1 MSIPVIEAV
10 VAMSGQD
17 PASVFEQYGCGLKS
31 FIRRRVPTEED
42 AEDILQD
49 VLYQLVKA
57 DNLMNPIE
65 QITAWLYRV
74 ARNKIIN
81 WTSKKREVLL
91 NPPPDTVFEDFA
103 DILFSKA
110 SPSATPETEYL
121 RSLVWEELDAALDEL
136 PQEQRDVFEKS
147 ELYGMTLK
155 EISQETGVP
164 VNTLKSRK
172 HYAVSHLRVRLKSL
186 YEEIIGQ

>member
-1 MSIPVIEAV
+1 MTIPANEQAL
-10 VAMSGQD
+10 AMSGHD
-17 PASVFEQYGCGLKS
+17 PGSVFEQYGSGLKS

-57 DNLMNPIE
+57 DNLMNPVE

-74 ARNKIIN
+74 ARNRIIN
-81 WTSKKREVLL
+81 WSRKKREVLL

-110 SPSATPETEYL
+110 SPSTTPETEYL
-121 RSLVWEELDAALDEL
+121 RSLVWEELDAALAEL
-136 PQEQRDVFEKS
+136 PDEQRDVFEQT
-147 ELYGMTLK
+147 ELYGLALK
-155 EISQETGVP
+155 DISRESGVP

-172 HYAVSHLRVRLKSL
+172 HYAVSHLRVRLRTL
-186 YEEIIGQ
+186 YEEITGQ